1 MEIGLPDDAGRE
13 QIWKIHTAKV
23 NSLEFDLYNMKFL
36 SLIMHEDAGKQYFGS
51 WSSFGRDG

>member
-23 NSLEFDLYNMKFL
+23 NDSFIEIYTMKF
-36 SLIMHEDAGKQYFGS
+36 SLADIHEDARKQNSGS
-51 WSSFGRDG
+51 CSAFERDG

>member
-23 NSLEFDLYNMKFL
+23 NDPFIELFNIK
-36 SLIMHEDAGKQYFGS
+36 I
-51 WSSFGRDG
+51 SSS